1 MSALAIANR
10 EHGRPG
16 QLERLAAGAWHVPGG
31 VGFLLRNSTLWSL
44 ALGPALVALALVNAG
59 ALAGLFLAPVVENR
73 IAPSPVH
80 TSAAL
85 GLALTLSLWTGIV
98 SAAMSVGLALSL
110 LLTAPLLERLSRKVE
125 AQLGGRGAGRVPA
138 AQWEFKTALRAGLF
152 FLAASLLSLALA
164 LVPLVGPILS
174 LGLAAPLLAY
184 QAMDPTLSRRGLV
197 FAEKRGFLAQW
208 KHETLG
214 FGFAALL
221 TLLIPAVSALL
232 PPALAVG
239 AARLVLDLEGVE
251 ADELASTPGE

>member
-1 MSALAIANR
+1 MRR
-10 EHGRPG
+10 ETRPTG
-16 QLERLAAGAWHVPGG
+16 AERLAAGAWHVPAGMA
-31 VGFLLRNSTLWSL
+31 FLLRNSTLWSL
-44 ALGPALVALALVNAG
+44 AVGPTLIALFLVNAG
-59 ALAGLFLAPVVENR
+59 AVGGVFLAPVVENR
-73 IAPSPVH
+73 LAPSPVH

-125 AQLGGRGAGRVPA
+125 AQLGGRGAGRVPS
-138 AQWEFKTALRAGLF
+138 AQWEFGAALRAGLF
-152 FLAASLLSLALA
+152 FLAASLVSLALA
-164 LVPLVGPILS
+164 LVPVVGPLLC
-174 LGLAAPLLAY
+174 LGIAAPLLAY
-184 QAMDPTLSRRGLV
+184 QAVDPTLSRRGLA
-197 FAEKRGFLAQW
+197 FPEKRHFLEQW
-208 KHETLG
+208 RHEALG

-251 ADELASTPGE
+251 ADQRASTPPEDLAPV